1 MASARILF
9 YDDVPSFSEIAFD
22 LTGQKMFQI
31 MEKALNLEETY
42 DDIIHLEIGD
52 PDFNSPD
59 SAKGA
64 LIEAVNNNITHYAPS
79 SGLKEFKEACQ
90 QRTYVSRGFKP
101 NIDQIL
107 ITSGANIQIYLACA
121 CLIDPGDEIIIQDP
135 CFVSYSSIIKSL
147 RGNPIP
153 VKLHEANNFEISVE
167 DISKKISH
175 RTKAI
180 ILNSPHNPTG
190 SVISK
195 ETFLSV
201 FDLCRKHDI
210 YLISDEVYG
219 RMIFSDCPVEFY
231 SPSRIDQCNE
241 RTILIHS
248 FSKTYAMT
256 GWRIGAVTG
265 PSDLIKKMS
274 LLHETITSCVPP
286 FIQLAAAHVLEKDPL
301 ISKPMILEYE
311 KRRDMFMEGIANLKH
326 VSCVRPYGAFYAFAN
341 FTRLNQSSEYLS
353 NDILESCHI
362 ATCPGSYFGN
372 AGEGFVRFC
381 FANSKEN
388 ISEALR
394 RLAMNNY

>member
-1 MASARILF
+1 MASAKILF
-9 YDDVPSFSEIAFD
+9 LDNVPSFSEIAFD

-59 SAKGA
+59 SAKSA
-64 LIEAVNNNITHYAPS
+64 LIEAVNNNTTHYAPS

-153 VKLHEANNFEISVE
+153 IKLHEENNFEISVE
-167 DISKKISH
+167 DISKKITN

-210 YLISDEVYG
+210 FLISDEVYG

-265 PSDLIKKMS
+265 PSNLIKKMS
-274 LLHETITSCVPP
+274 YFETITSCVPP

-311 KRRDMFMEGIANLKH
+311 KRRYVYGRYCEFKQ
-326 VSCVRPYGAFYAFAN
+326 VTCVRPYGAFYAFAN
-341 FTRLNQSSEYLS
+341 FSRLNQPSEHIMHS
-353 NDILESCHI
+353 DSCHI
-362 ATCPGSYFGN
+362 ATCPGFIL
-372 AGEGFVRFC
+372 VMLRRFC
-381 FANSKEN
+381 SFLLCKF
-388 ISEALR
+388 
-394 RLAMNNY
+394 